1 MSQTFEWPADSEVID
16 YYNDIVWD
24 ADPYLSM
31 INQFDF
37 VSIVDD
43 TEDYLIKIEEKSLKI
58 KNQAEVKAVQD
69 LNEYELIEI
78 PGKPK
83 GIDKIK
89 LHYNNLQEYGDNIT
103 LGKAIEKG
111 AKYVR
116 EYYNQKNLR
125 RRIK

>member
-1 MSQTFEWPADSEVID
+1 MSQTFECDRYDKVID

-24 ADPYLSM
+24 KDPYLGM

-43 TEDYLIKIEEKSLKI
+43 QEDYLIKIEGKSEKI
-58 KNQAEVKAVQD
+58 KNHVEVKTVQTLD
-69 LNEYELIEI
+69 DYELIEI

-103 LGKAIEKG
+103 LGKAMEKG

-116 EYYNQKNLR
+116 EYYNNKNLR

>member
-1 MSQTFEWPADSEVID
+1 MSQTFEWSAESEVID
-16 YYNDIVWD
+16 YYNDIVWSD
-24 ADPYLSM
+24 DPYLSM
-31 INQFDF
+31 INQFDLF
-37 VSIVDD
+37 SIVDES
-43 TEDYLIKIEEKSLKI
+43 EDYLIKIEKKSLEI
-58 KNQAEVKAVQD
+58 KNQKPVQD
-69 LNEYELIEI
+69 LNDYELIEI

-103 LGKAIEKG
+103 LGKALEKG

-116 EYYNQKNLR
+116 AYYNDKNLR